1 MAMMAQASKDARR
14 PYQDPLMAVLEPAL
28 KVGAFSGAAGFL
40 VGGTAGIVRSATPSL
55 FATASAIQC
64 TFLGTTYWA
73 SRGFVLQAW
82 SSPGLQS
89 SGDRIKASAVAG
101 GMSGGLTGLLF
112 RGRSNAIPGTLVM
125 ALLAGAGQGTVNWWQ
140 SPKAVVAETN
150 KPKSSWSWA
159 DLLPMK
165 HMTNDEYAEI
175 LREKLL
181 KVDVEIS
188 ILDDKMAAL
197 KSQQTSGSAEAE
209 TPQTAAL
216 LSPTE

>member
-1 MAMMAQASKDARR
+1 MAQASSDARK
-14 PYQDPLMAVLEPAL
+14 PYQDPMMAVLEPAL

-40 VGGTAGIVRSATPSL
+40 IGGTAGIVRSATPSL

-82 SSPGLQS
+82 STPVQQTPN
-89 SGDRIKASAVAG
+89 DRVKASAVAG
-101 GMSGGLTGLLF
+101 GLSGGLTGLLF

-140 SPKAVVAETN
+140 SPKAIVAETD
-150 KPKSSWSWA
+150 KPKTSWSWA
-159 DLLPMK
+159 DLLPVK
-165 HMTNDEYAEI
+165 HMTNEEYAEI

-197 KSQQTSGSAEAE
+197 KVQQASGPARSE
-209 TPQTAAL
+209 TEQAKAGRP
-216 LSPTE
+216 PTE

>member
-1 MAMMAQASKDARR
+1 MSQARKDART

-82 SSPGLQS
+82 STPGLQS
-89 SGDRIKASAVAG
+89 SNDCIKASALAG
-101 GMSGGLTGLLF
+101 GLSGGLTGLLF

-125 ALLAGAGQGTVNWWQ
+125 ALLAGAGQGTANWWQ
-140 SPKAVVAETN
+140 SPKAVVAETE
-150 KPKSSWSWA
+150 KPKPSWTWA
-159 DLLPMK
+159 SLLPMK
-165 HMTNDEYAEI
+165 HMTNEEYAEI

-197 KSQQTSGSAEAE
+197 KTQQAYGSAESE
-209 TPQTAAL
+209 TPHNAAVL
-216 LSPTE
+216 LPKE